1 MALYYLEHKNS
12 LAIFATEIKIASSM
26 RKKKSKKNLKSRK
39 QENQDLAEISKLT
52 VLEAIEKIVVL
63 ANDCK
68 LSDSFFKESTP
79 YLQVVADK
87 QNISSMQ
94 ALFLSLFLERST
106 CSHKTDLSDI
116 ANILDCRAVSIL
128 KYQPLLDDLVRKH
141 FIRMAQNYHDEISYF
156 VPKKVIM
163 AISQNM

>member
-1 MALYYLEHKNS
+1 MLRSRFFFIPLKTLFIPMALYYLEHKNS

-26 RKKKSKKNLKSRK
+26 RKKKSKKNLKSRR

-94 ALFLSLFLERST
+94 ALFLSLFLERTRLS
-106 CSHKTDLSDI
+106 CCEHFEVPVTD
-116 ANILDCRAVSIL
+116 R
-128 KYQPLLDDLVRKH
+128 
-141 FIRMAQNYHDEISYF
+141 
-156 VPKKVIM
+156 
-163 AISQNM
+163 